1 MRQQLPLA
9 IILVI
14 GVFMALQYFVPHE
27 SSEFIYEWSLDWVI
41 IIGVFA
47 MALGLWSLFVLHY
60 SKIQKKAPGWGFSV
74 IAILGLLYMLIAGGI
89 WGIEE
94 GSPFMD
100 FFWNVYTPIQ
110 ATMFAL
116 LAFYIAS
123 AAYRAFRVRTILSTI
138 LLTAALL
145 IMFRLIP
152 IGPLSGPIQEVDRW
166 ILGVPNLAAKRAII
180 IGVGL
185 GIVATAIKVVLGIER
200 SYLGKD

>member
-1 MRQQLPLA
+1 
-9 IILVI
+9 
-14 GVFMALQYFVPHE
+14 MALQYFVPHQ
-27 SSEFIYEWSLDWVI
+27 SSEFIYEYALDWVI

-47 MALGLWSLFVLHY
+47 MALGLWSLFLVHFA
-60 SKIQKKAPGWGFSV
+60 KIQKKSAGWGYST
-74 IAILGLLYMLIAGGI
+74 IAILGLVYMLIAGAL

-94 GSPFMD
+94 GSPFMKI
-100 FFWNVYTPIQ
+100 FWYIYTPIQ

-123 AAYRAFRVRTILSTI
+123 AAYRAFRVRNILSTI
-138 LLTAALL
+138 LLSAALL
-145 IMFRLIP
+145 LMLRLIP
-152 IGPLSGPIQEVDRW
+152 IGPLSGPIQDIDRW

>member
-1 MRQQLPLA
+1 MRQQVPL
-9 IILVI
+9 IIIFIV

-27 SSEFIYEWSLDWVI
+27 SSEFIYEYALDWVI

-47 MALGLWSLFVLHY
+47 MALGLWSLFLVHY
-60 SKIQKKAPGWGFSV
+60 HKIQRKISGWGYSV
-74 IAILGLLYMLIAGGI
+74 IAILGLIYMLVVGFI

-94 GSPFMD
+94 GTPFMD
-100 FFWNVYTPIQ
+100 FFWYIYTPIQ

-123 AAYRAFRVRTILSTI
+123 AAYRAFRVRTVLSTI
-138 LLTAALL
+138 LLVSALL
-145 IMFRLIP
+145 IMLRLIP
-152 IGPLSGPIQEVDRW
+152 IGPFSGPIQQIDRW
-166 ILGVPNLAAKRAII
+166 ILDVPNLAAKRAII
-180 IGVGL
+180 IGIGL

>member
-1 MRQQLPLA
+1 MRQQLPLT
-9 IILVI
+9 IIFVI
-14 GVFMALQYFVPHE
+14 GVFMALQYFVPHQ
-27 SSEFIYEWSLDWVI
+27 SSEFIYEYALDWVI

-47 MALGLWSLFVLHY
+47 MALGLWSLFLVHFA
-60 SKIQKKAPGWGFSV
+60 KIQKKSAGWGYST
-74 IAILGLLYMLIAGGI
+74 IAILGLVYMLIAGAI

-94 GSPFMD
+94 GSPFMKI
-100 FFWNVYTPIQ
+100 FWYIYTPIQ

-123 AAYRAFRVRTILSTI
+123 AAYRAFRVRNILSTI
-138 LLTAALL
+138 LLSAALL
-145 IMFRLIP
+145 LMLRLIP
-152 IGPLSGPIQEVDRW
+152 IGPLSGPIQEIDLW
-166 ILGVPNLAAKRAII
+166 ILSVPNLAAKRAII

>member
-1 MRQQLPLA
+1 MRQQLPLT
-9 IILVI
+9 IIFVI
-14 GVFMALQYFVPHE
+14 GVFMALQYFVPHQ
-27 SSEFIYEWSLDWVI
+27 SSEFIYEYALDWVI

-47 MALGLWSLFVLHY
+47 MALGLWSLFLVHFA
-60 SKIQKKAPGWGFSV
+60 KIQKKSAGWGYST
-74 IAILGLLYMLIAGGI
+74 IAILGLVYMLIAGAL

-94 GSPFMD
+94 GSPFMKI
-100 FFWNVYTPIQ
+100 FWYIYTPIQ

-123 AAYRAFRVRTILSTI
+123 AAYRAFRVRNILSTI
-138 LLTAALL
+138 LLSAALL
-145 IMFRLIP
+145 LMLRLIP
-152 IGPLSGPIQEVDRW
+152 IGPLSGPIQDIDRW

>member
-1 MRQQLPLA
+1 MRQQLPLT
-9 IILVI
+9 IIFVI
-14 GVFMALQYFVPHE
+14 GVFMALQYFVPHQ
-27 SSEFIYEWSLDWVI
+27 SSEFIYEYALDWVI

-47 MALGLWSLFVLHY
+47 MALGLWSLFLVHFA
-60 SKIQKKAPGWGFSV
+60 KIQKKSAGWGYST
-74 IAILGLLYMLIAGGI
+74 IAILGLVYMLIAGAI

-94 GSPFMD
+94 GSPFMKI
-100 FFWNVYTPIQ
+100 FWYIYTPIQ

-123 AAYRAFRVRTILSTI
+123 AAYRAFRVRNILSTI
-138 LLTAALL
+138 LLSAALL
-145 IMFRLIP
+145 LMLRLIP
-152 IGPLSGPIQEVDRW
+152 IGPLSGPIQEIDRW

>member
-1 MRQQLPLA
+1 MRQQIPL
-9 IILVI
+9 IVI
-14 GVFMALQYFVPHE
+14 FVLGVFMALQYFVPHQ
-27 SSEFIYEWSLDWVI
+27 SSEFVYEYALDWVI

-47 MALGLWSLFVLHY
+47 MALGLWSMFVVHY

-74 IAILGLLYMLIAGGI
+74 IAVLGLLYMLIVGSI
-89 WGIEE
+89 WGIKE
-94 GSPFMD
+94 GTPFMD
-100 FFWNVYTPIQ
+100 FFWYVYTPIQ

-138 LLTAALL
+138 LLVAALL
-145 IMFRLIP
+145 IMLRLIP
-152 IGPLSGPIQEVDRW
+152 IGTFSGPIQEIDRW

>member
-1 MRQQLPLA
+1 MRQQLPLT
-9 IILVI
+9 IIFVI
-14 GVFMALQYFVPHE
+14 GVFMALQYFVPHQ
-27 SSEFIYEWSLDWVI
+27 SSEFIYEYALDWVI

-47 MALGLWSLFVLHY
+47 MALGLWSLFLVHFA
-60 SKIQKKAPGWGFSV
+60 KIQKKSAGWGYST
-74 IAILGLLYMLIAGGI
+74 IAILGLVYMLIAGAL

-94 GSPFMD
+94 GSPFMKI
-100 FFWNVYTPIQ
+100 FWYIYTPIQ

-123 AAYRAFRVRTILSTI
+123 AAYRAFRVRNILSTI
-138 LLTAALL
+138 LLSAALL
-145 IMFRLIP
+145 LMLRLIP
-152 IGPLSGPIQEVDRW
+152 IGPLSGPIQDIDPW